1 MALDSNAADRTPY
14 FGNRNLTETSYSGAK
29 DRHSLS
35 TSSLPPPV
43 EPQWQ
48 DFIEPQWQHFIEQQ
62 GFDWSSARKIYE
74 LTGAHGEMNS
84 L

>member
-14 FGNRNLTETSYSGAK
+14 FGNHNLTETSYSGAK
-29 DRHSLS
+29 DRHPLS
-35 TSSLPPPV
+35 TSSLTPPV
-43 EPQWQ
+43 
-48 DFIEPQWQHFIEQQ
+48 EPQWQHFIEQQ